1 MSGSPFLTVKSV
13 AVAKKADYKLTF
25 IPVVFILVRI
35 WGTIRFFRFLA
46 CLPACKKIGPRP
58 ALRWLEILQVS
69 I

>member
-1 MSGSPFLTVKSV
+1 MSGGPFLTKQYVE
-13 AVAKKADYKLTF
+13 VAKKADQKLTF

-46 CLPACKKIGPRP
+46 CLPACRMIGPRP
-58 ALRWLEILQVS
+58 ALRWLEILHVS